1 MSASTA
7 SAANETVSTLDALFA
22 DSETITASQLTSHLS
37 ELRKSELSAKT
48 VRAYLRRIAARDQA
62 TLKNQ
67 RWGIDRA
74 IAENAVQHFVKV
86 AASE

>member
-1 MSASTA
+1 MTR
-7 SAANETVSTLDALFA
+7 SAAASSDEQTDALSALFA
-22 DSETITASQLTSHLS
+22 DSETITATQLTSHLS
-37 ELRKSELSAKT
+37 ELRESELSAKT

-67 RWGIDRA
+67 RWGITRE
-74 IAENAVQHFVKV
+74 IAENAIAHFVKV